1 LNKYFFFFL
10 IFLNL
15 YSQKESPFENLN
27 FINIISDNNYEIYK
41 QELDKLRTN
50 DASEIDIIKKEIFV
64 ATKFRDLK
72 KVIKLLNRQIEI
84 EGESPDL
91 LYQLGG
97 TNGILASQ
105 KKNFFSIIYL
115 NEMLNSFTKALNLD
129 PYHIPTLEAYIDA
142 LYSVPKILGGDKK
155 KAIKLAERLSEIS
168 KIHGYLSMA
177 MIYFKSGNNEISNF
191 YLNIFFEELSSLSI
205 CGSENSKKFFS
216 KKANN
221 FPIKI
226 SQITSFFGKE
236 VDLGLC
242 ALNFYMDS
250 SNFKKNLYSLEWIY
264 YLKSKLTF
272 LNGNREESI
281 RLIKLSLDL
290 NPEFELS
297 KTFLKKILK

>member
-1 LNKYFFFFL
+1 MNNYFFFFL

-27 FINIISDNNYEIYK
+27 FIKIISNNNNEIYK
-41 QELDKLRTN
+41 KELDKLRAN
-50 DASEIDIIKKEIFV
+50 EAPEIDIIKKEIFL
-64 ATKFRDLK
+64 ATKFRDIK
-72 KVIKLLNRQIEI
+72 KIIILLNRQIEI

-115 NEMLNSFTKALNLD
+115 NEMLNNFSKALDLD

-155 KAIKLAERLSEIS
+155 KALKLAERLNQVS
-168 KIHGYLSMA
+168 KIDGHLSMA
-177 MIYFKSGNNEISNF
+177 MIYYKNGNNEMSNF
-191 YLNIFFEELSSLSI
+191 YLNIFFEELSSLLI
-205 CGSENSKKFFS
+205 CGSENSKVFFS

-236 VDLGLC
+236 VDSGLC
-242 ALNFYMDS
+242 ALNFYMES

-264 YLKSKLTF
+264 YLKSKLAF

-281 RLIKLSLDL
+281 RLINLSLNL

-297 KTFLKKILK
+297 KTFLKKNF